1 MGKRVVD
8 EEMRFSIIING
19 DPAQKEL
26 QQLDSDTRKLTATNK
41 NLRAERDKLRAQGKQ
56 NTAEY
61 KKLTAAIKQ
70 NNSTL
75 DGNKARMKELQ
86 HQIGVTGLT
95 MAQLQ
100 RRASQLKLQLRNMIP
115 GSAEYKRLQ
124 LDLTATNSRIKQLAT
139 QANAAKFSLRGLADG
154 FNRYTALGVSV
165 IAGLTG
171 IVFSI
176 QRVIDF
182 NSELADAQSNV
193 QKTTSLTKD
202 EVEDLT
208 KSFGD
213 FDTRSTRMELLALSE
228 EAGRLGIRGVENI
241 RGFVE
246 SANQIKV
253 ALGDDLS
260 DEAIREVG
268 KMTNIFQVGEQTG
281 RNFEQSMQSLGSAIN
296 AISASGANTA
306 DFLVDFMK
314 RTAGVAGVADIQA
327 GKIIGIAAAFD
338 ELGQS
343 REISATAM
351 NKTLLSMGK
360 DVEKFSGIAGL
371 SIAEFSKLLEEDAN
385 EALLMFLEGL
395 NKGNP
400 SMETM
405 AKRLDGIEVGGTRGV
420 QAMAALAANIDL
432 VRKRQEDANVALFEN
447 TSLIDEYNI
456 KNENTA
462 ALLSKI
468 RRRLI
473 GTFASE
479 NITNGISN
487 LIEWF
492 AKFIGATEDGDG
504 SVTSFR
510 NGLVFS
516 IKVFAVITVAIFS
529 YNKAIALSAML
540 TGSAYKQ
547 TLLYTAA
554 LRAKNIITRLSTSL
568 TAAYIVVT
576 NLLTGSINLATAATR
591 LFNIAIRANPI
602 GLLISLITAGIV
614 ALFAFRQEV
623 EKVETAQE
631 KYNNSREKA
640 NKGLTEE
647 IENIRKLEAVAKDET
662 ASINK
667 RREALEDL
675 NKIIPGYN
683 ENLSLT
689 KEALEESTKAS
700 DKYIESLI
708 NQAQAKIMV
717 DDIANVREEIEKVRK
732 EFSDEMPTSASG
744 QVWKMFTASFFGA
757 AGPRTGYM
765 QASER
770 LTRLKKEQTNML
782 EAYQKFIKDKL
793 IPTSGN
799 EDDVDPVIDPDPIG
813 GDDDPFTVK
822 LEQLKKE
829 AEAIYRL
836 RAENADLEANQNQ
849 DAFYKELELM
859 DNNHNEKMRRLKAQK
874 VEESEIKNVQTL
886 LDEAI
891 ADDTNPKIDRT
902 EDINNFTKILELWAD
917 KNAEINE
924 QIRLEQFAHQKEI
937 GTLIREGIEMDV
949 QVLEKAYQA
958 EQSSIEQR
966 RNAQLAEVA
975 NSQRKTRDLKE
986 QFRQEDLVR
995 ERNHVMDIQKMVREV
1010 LDSGQFEGFDIDL
1023 LTEEQKDQIVSRL
1036 QQLGLEISQI
1046 NLLLAQMSNGG
1057 QGDALGDLGLGGN
1070 TDILGFTPEQ
1080 WEVMFSN
1087 FSNLENVLESVVM
1100 VAAAASN
1107 AFAMFSNMRSKNEN
1121 ARMQQLEQ
1129 NNNREKQILKDRLDS
1144 GYINE
1149 RQYNDAVANM
1159 DEELEKKKEELAK
1172 KQAEREQTIALNS
1185 IAINTAKAIMGI
1197 WADFPKVDFGATAAI
1212 MTGFVS
1218 ALGVAQAAMVLST
1231 PGYEEGFYREKF
1243 PVKREQDGKMFNAVN
1258 GGMSRSGIV
1267 NQPTMFLAGEEGKRA
1282 PEMIITGG
1290 DYAKLTPDLKETL
1303 NRQLST
1309 VRGFQDGFYKEDSS
1323 TSKNDELLNAL
1334 FIMVSKNSKL
1344 LDTLIKDGI
1353 IAKVIANESNARE
1366 LQEALDK
1373 FKKRKE
1379 SSKL

>member
-86 HQIGVTGLT
+86 NQIGVTGLT

-246 SANQIKV
+246 SANEMKV

-281 RNFEQSMQSLGSAIN
+281 RNFEKSMQSLGSAIN
-296 AISASGANTA
+296 EISASGANTA

-314 RTAGVAGVADIQA
+314 RTAGVSDLADIQA
-327 GKIIGIAAAFD
+327 DKIVGLAAAFD

-343 REISATAM
+343 REISATAI
-351 NKTLLSMGK
+351 NKTLLSMGENVS
-360 DVEKFSGIAGL
+360 DFASIAGL

-385 EALLMFLEGL
+385 EALIVFLEGI

-405 AKRLDGIEVGGTRGV
+405 AKRLEGIELGGTRGM
-420 QAMAALAANIDL
+420 QAIAALASNTEL
-432 VRKRQEDANVALFEN
+432 LRKRQEQAGVALREN
-447 TSLIDEYNI
+447 TSLTNEYNL
-456 KNENTA
+456 KNQN
-462 ALLSKI
+462 
-468 RRRLI
+468 
-473 GTFASE
+473 FA
-479 NITNGISN
+479 
-487 LIEWF
+487 
-492 AKFIGATEDGDG
+492 
-504 SVTSFR
+504 
-510 NGLVFS
+510 
-516 IKVFAVITVAIFS
+516 AVIEKI
-529 YNKAIALSAML
+529 NK
-540 TGSAYKQ
+540 
-547 TLLYTAA
+547 
-554 LRAKNIITRLSTSL
+554 SL
-568 TAAYIVVT
+568 
-576 NLLTGSINLATAATR
+576 NGFLAGLKAPLEGFIRGFAD
-591 LFNIAIRANPI
+591 LF
-602 GLLISLITAGIV
+602 GIV
-614 ALFAFRQEV
+614 
-623 EKVETAQE
+623 
-631 KYNNSREKA
+631 
-640 NKGLTEE
+640 
-647 IENIRKLEAVAKDET
+647 
-662 ASINK
+662 
-667 RREALEDL
+667 
-675 NKIIPGYN
+675 
-683 ENLSLT
+683 
-689 KEALEESTKAS
+689 
-700 DKYIESLI
+700 
-708 NQAQAKIMV
+708 
-717 DDIANVREEIEKVRK
+717 
-732 EFSDEMPTSASG
+732 
-744 QVWKMFTASFFGA
+744 
-757 AGPRTGYM
+757 
-765 QASER
+765 
-770 LTRLKKEQTNML
+770 
-782 EAYQKFIKDKL
+782 
-793 IPTSGN
+793 
-799 EDDVDPVIDPDPIG
+799 DDVS
-813 GDDDPFTVK
+813 
-822 LEQLKKE
+822 E
-829 AEAIYRL
+829 AFEKQNVQTFKAAQNNRSLARESSRL
-836 RAENADLEANQNQ
+836 LQE
-849 DAFYKELELM
+849 YKELTKDGVEPTIEVKERLETITLLLKDRLGESVLMIDEETGAFKLNTEAVKEQIKLKRLQADEEASTLASRLQGAKDSIESRKEEQKIAQREVEL
-859 DNNHNEKMRRLKAQK
+859 RLKNFRKLNPDGGRGALQSDSNRVNASASAFNSLPGIQELNDARK
-874 VEESEIKNVQTL
+874 QLSEINLGLSEQIESRDDLIQKLKDLNFDPEDVEAFFNPSQGSTGPKEGETKKIGDISFVYKNGKWERVRTTQNNQDSLNSEKQFADQL
-886 LDEAI
+886 LQLTRDNQDSMLEVMQEGLEKELAI
-891 ADDTNPKIDRT
+891 EDLRNKRAIEDLEGQLVSQEQIEDLKNKKKIKQANR
-902 EDINNFTKILELWAD
+902 LLLQ
-917 KNAEINE
+917 NE
-924 QIRLEQFAHQKEI
+924 QINKNIETQDEIHQQKRSQI
-937 GTLIREGIEMDV
+937 FSDGIEDEV
-949 QVLEKAYQA
+949 RLREDQYLQEQVLIQEARNEKLRAVASSEEDTLKLKDEFRREDLAKEKAHIQ
-958 EQSSIEQR
+958 E
-966 RNAQLAEVA
+966 
-975 NSQRKTRDLKE
+975 LKGY
-986 QFRQEDLVR
+986 
-995 ERNHVMDIQKMVREV
+995 IQNITDTDTFK
-1010 LDSGQFEGFDIDL
+1010 GFDIEL
-1023 LTEEQKDQIVSRL
+1023 LTEEQKNQIVARL
-1036 QQLGLEISQI
+1036 KVLGLEISQI

-1080 WEVMFSN
+1080 YDTMFTN

-1100 VAAAASN
+1100 VAAAANN

-1159 DEELEKKKEELAK
+1159 DLDLEKKKEELAK
-1172 KQAEREQTIALNS
+1172 KQAEREQTMALAS
-1185 IAINTAKAIMGI
+1185 IAINTAQAIMSI
-1197 WADFPKVDFGATAAI
+1197 WAQVPKFDFGISAGI
-1212 MTGFVS
+1212 LTGFVS

-1353 IAKVIANESNARE
+1353 MAKVIANESNARE

>member
-246 SANQIKV
+246 SANEMKV

-281 RNFEQSMQSLGSAIN
+281 RNFEKSMQSLGSAIN
-296 AISASGANTA
+296 EISASGANTA

-314 RTAGVAGVADIQA
+314 RTAGVSDLADIQA
-327 GKIIGIAAAFD
+327 DKIVGLAAAFD

-343 REISATAM
+343 REISATAI
-351 NKTLLSMGK
+351 NKTLLSMGENVS
-360 DVEKFSGIAGL
+360 DFASIAGL

-385 EALLMFLEGL
+385 EALIVFLEGI

-405 AKRLDGIEVGGTRGV
+405 AKRLEGIELGGTRGM
-420 QAMAALAANIDL
+420 QAIAALASNTEL
-432 VRKRQEDANVALFEN
+432 LRKRQEQAGVALREN
-447 TSLIDEYNI
+447 TSLTNEYNL
-456 KNENTA
+456 KNQN
-462 ALLSKI
+462 
-468 RRRLI
+468 
-473 GTFASE
+473 FA
-479 NITNGISN
+479 
-487 LIEWF
+487 
-492 AKFIGATEDGDG
+492 
-504 SVTSFR
+504 
-510 NGLVFS
+510 
-516 IKVFAVITVAIFS
+516 AVIEKI
-529 YNKAIALSAML
+529 NK
-540 TGSAYKQ
+540 
-547 TLLYTAA
+547 
-554 LRAKNIITRLSTSL
+554 SL
-568 TAAYIVVT
+568 
-576 NLLTGSINLATAATR
+576 NGFLAGLKAPLEGFIRGFAD
-591 LFNIAIRANPI
+591 LF
-602 GLLISLITAGIV
+602 GIV
-614 ALFAFRQEV
+614 
-623 EKVETAQE
+623 
-631 KYNNSREKA
+631 
-640 NKGLTEE
+640 
-647 IENIRKLEAVAKDET
+647 
-662 ASINK
+662 
-667 RREALEDL
+667 
-675 NKIIPGYN
+675 
-683 ENLSLT
+683 
-689 KEALEESTKAS
+689 
-700 DKYIESLI
+700 
-708 NQAQAKIMV
+708 
-717 DDIANVREEIEKVRK
+717 
-732 EFSDEMPTSASG
+732 
-744 QVWKMFTASFFGA
+744 
-757 AGPRTGYM
+757 
-765 QASER
+765 
-770 LTRLKKEQTNML
+770 
-782 EAYQKFIKDKL
+782 
-793 IPTSGN
+793 
-799 EDDVDPVIDPDPIG
+799 DDVS
-813 GDDDPFTVK
+813 
-822 LEQLKKE
+822 E
-829 AEAIYRL
+829 AFEKQNVQTFKAAQNNRSLARESSRL
-836 RAENADLEANQNQ
+836 LQE
-849 DAFYKELELM
+849 YKELTKDGVEPTIEVKERLETITLLLKDRLGESVLMIDEETGAFKLNTEAVKEQIKLKRLQADEEASTLASRLQGAKDSIESRKEEQKIAQREVEL
-859 DNNHNEKMRRLKAQK
+859 RLKNFRKLNPDGGRGALQSDSNRVNASASAFNSLPGIQELNDARK
-874 VEESEIKNVQTL
+874 QLSEINLGLSEQIESRDDLIQKLKDLNFDPEDVEAFFNPSQGSTGPKEGETKKIGDISFVYKNGKWERVRTTQNNQDSLNSEKQFADQL
-886 LDEAI
+886 LQLTRDNQDSMLEVMQEGLEKELAI
-891 ADDTNPKIDRT
+891 EDLRNKRAIEDLEGQLVSQEQIEDLKNKKKIKQANR
-902 EDINNFTKILELWAD
+902 LLLQ
-917 KNAEINE
+917 NE
-924 QIRLEQFAHQKEI
+924 QINKNIETQDEIHQQKRSQI
-937 GTLIREGIEMDV
+937 FSDGIEDEV
-949 QVLEKAYQA
+949 RLREDQYLQEQVLIQEARNEKLRAVASSEEDTLKLKDEFRREDLAKEKAHIQ
-958 EQSSIEQR
+958 E
-966 RNAQLAEVA
+966 
-975 NSQRKTRDLKE
+975 LKGY
-986 QFRQEDLVR
+986 
-995 ERNHVMDIQKMVREV
+995 IQNITDTDTFK
-1010 LDSGQFEGFDIDL
+1010 GFDIEL
-1023 LTEEQKDQIVSRL
+1023 LTEEQKNQIVARL
-1036 QQLGLEISQI
+1036 KVLGLEISQI

-1080 WEVMFSN
+1080 YDTMFTN

-1100 VAAAASN
+1100 VAAAANN

-1159 DEELEKKKEELAK
+1159 DLDLEKKKEELAK
-1172 KQAEREQTIALNS
+1172 KQAEREQTMALAS
-1185 IAINTAKAIMGI
+1185 IAINTAQAIMSI
-1197 WADFPKVDFGATAAI
+1197 WAQVPKFDFGISAGI
-1212 MTGFVS
+1212 LTGFVS

-1353 IAKVIANESNARE
+1353 MAKVIANESNARE

>member
-86 HQIGVTGLT
+86 NQIGVTGLT

-246 SANQIKV
+246 SANEMKV

-281 RNFEQSMQSLGSAIN
+281 RNFEKSMQSLGSAIN
-296 AISASGANTA
+296 EISASGANTA

-314 RTAGVAGVADIQA
+314 RTAGVSDLADIQA
-327 GKIIGIAAAFD
+327 DKIVGLAAAFD

-343 REISATAM
+343 REISATAI
-351 NKTLLSMGK
+351 NKTLLSMGENVS
-360 DVEKFSGIAGL
+360 DFASIAGL

-385 EALLMFLEGL
+385 EALIVFLEGI

-405 AKRLDGIEVGGTRGV
+405 AKRLEGIELGGTRGM
-420 QAMAALAANIDL
+420 QAIAALASNTEL
-432 VRKRQEDANVALFEN
+432 LRKRQEQAGVALREN
-447 TSLIDEYNI
+447 TSLTNEYNL
-456 KNENTA
+456 KNQN
-462 ALLSKI
+462 
-468 RRRLI
+468 
-473 GTFASE
+473 FA
-479 NITNGISN
+479 
-487 LIEWF
+487 
-492 AKFIGATEDGDG
+492 
-504 SVTSFR
+504 
-510 NGLVFS
+510 
-516 IKVFAVITVAIFS
+516 AVIEKI
-529 YNKAIALSAML
+529 NK
-540 TGSAYKQ
+540 
-547 TLLYTAA
+547 
-554 LRAKNIITRLSTSL
+554 SL
-568 TAAYIVVT
+568 
-576 NLLTGSINLATAATR
+576 NGFLAGLKAPLEGFIRGFAD
-591 LFNIAIRANPI
+591 LF
-602 GLLISLITAGIV
+602 GIV
-614 ALFAFRQEV
+614 
-623 EKVETAQE
+623 
-631 KYNNSREKA
+631 
-640 NKGLTEE
+640 
-647 IENIRKLEAVAKDET
+647 
-662 ASINK
+662 
-667 RREALEDL
+667 
-675 NKIIPGYN
+675 
-683 ENLSLT
+683 
-689 KEALEESTKAS
+689 
-700 DKYIESLI
+700 
-708 NQAQAKIMV
+708 
-717 DDIANVREEIEKVRK
+717 
-732 EFSDEMPTSASG
+732 
-744 QVWKMFTASFFGA
+744 
-757 AGPRTGYM
+757 
-765 QASER
+765 
-770 LTRLKKEQTNML
+770 
-782 EAYQKFIKDKL
+782 
-793 IPTSGN
+793 
-799 EDDVDPVIDPDPIG
+799 DDVS
-813 GDDDPFTVK
+813 
-822 LEQLKKE
+822 E
-829 AEAIYRL
+829 AFEKQNVQTFKAAQNNRSLARESSRL
-836 RAENADLEANQNQ
+836 LQE
-849 DAFYKELELM
+849 YKELTKDGVEPTIEVKERLETITLLLKDRLGESVLMIDEETGAFKLNTEAVKEQIKLKRLQADEEASTLASRLQGAKDSIESRKEEQKIAQREVEL
-859 DNNHNEKMRRLKAQK
+859 RLKNFRKLNPDGGRGALQSDSNRVNASASAFNSLPGIQELNDARK
-874 VEESEIKNVQTL
+874 QLSEINLGLSEQIESRDDLIQKLKDLNFDPEDVEAFFNPSQGSTGPKEGETKKIGDISFVYKNGKWERVRTTQNNQDSLNSEKQFADQL
-886 LDEAI
+886 LQLTRDNQDSMLEVMQEGLEKELAI
-891 ADDTNPKIDRT
+891 EDLRNKRAIEDLEGQLVSQEQIEDLKNKKKIKQANR
-902 EDINNFTKILELWAD
+902 LLLQ
-917 KNAEINE
+917 NE
-924 QIRLEQFAHQKEI
+924 QINKNIETQDEIHQQKRSQI
-937 GTLIREGIEMDV
+937 FSDGIEDEV
-949 QVLEKAYQA
+949 RLREDQYLQEQVLIQEARNEKLRAVASSEEDTLKLKDEFRREDLAKEKAHIQ
-958 EQSSIEQR
+958 E
-966 RNAQLAEVA
+966 
-975 NSQRKTRDLKE
+975 LKGY
-986 QFRQEDLVR
+986 
-995 ERNHVMDIQKMVREV
+995 IQNITDTDTFK
-1010 LDSGQFEGFDIDL
+1010 GFDIEL
-1023 LTEEQKDQIVSRL
+1023 LTEEQKNQIVARL
-1036 QQLGLEISQI
+1036 KVLGLEISQI

-1080 WEVMFSN
+1080 YDTMFTN

-1100 VAAAASN
+1100 VAAAANN

-1172 KQAEREQTIALNS
+1172 KQAEREQTMALNS

-1353 IAKVIANESNARE
+1353 MAKVIANESNARE

>member
-246 SANQIKV
+246 SANEMKV

-281 RNFEQSMQSLGSAIN
+281 RNFEKSMQSLGSAIN
-296 AISASGANTA
+296 EISASGANTA

-314 RTAGVAGVADIQA
+314 RTAGVSDLADIQA
-327 GKIIGIAAAFD
+327 DKIVGLAAAFD

-343 REISATAM
+343 REISATAI
-351 NKTLLSMGK
+351 NKTLLSMGENVS
-360 DVEKFSGIAGL
+360 DFASIAGL

-385 EALLMFLEGL
+385 EALIVFLEGI
-395 NKGNP
+395 NKGNL

-405 AKRLDGIEVGGTRGV
+405 AKRLEGIELGGTRGM
-420 QAMAALAANIDL
+420 QAIAALASNTEL
-432 VRKRQEDANVALFEN
+432 LRKRQEQAGVALREN
-447 TSLIDEYNI
+447 TSLTNEYNL
-456 KNENTA
+456 KNQN
-462 ALLSKI
+462 
-468 RRRLI
+468 
-473 GTFASE
+473 FA
-479 NITNGISN
+479 
-487 LIEWF
+487 
-492 AKFIGATEDGDG
+492 
-504 SVTSFR
+504 
-510 NGLVFS
+510 
-516 IKVFAVITVAIFS
+516 AVIEKI
-529 YNKAIALSAML
+529 NK
-540 TGSAYKQ
+540 
-547 TLLYTAA
+547 
-554 LRAKNIITRLSTSL
+554 SL
-568 TAAYIVVT
+568 
-576 NLLTGSINLATAATR
+576 NGFLAGLKAPLEGFIRGFAD
-591 LFNIAIRANPI
+591 LF
-602 GLLISLITAGIV
+602 GIV
-614 ALFAFRQEV
+614 
-623 EKVETAQE
+623 
-631 KYNNSREKA
+631 
-640 NKGLTEE
+640 
-647 IENIRKLEAVAKDET
+647 
-662 ASINK
+662 
-667 RREALEDL
+667 
-675 NKIIPGYN
+675 
-683 ENLSLT
+683 
-689 KEALEESTKAS
+689 
-700 DKYIESLI
+700 
-708 NQAQAKIMV
+708 
-717 DDIANVREEIEKVRK
+717 
-732 EFSDEMPTSASG
+732 
-744 QVWKMFTASFFGA
+744 
-757 AGPRTGYM
+757 
-765 QASER
+765 
-770 LTRLKKEQTNML
+770 
-782 EAYQKFIKDKL
+782 
-793 IPTSGN
+793 
-799 EDDVDPVIDPDPIG
+799 DDVS
-813 GDDDPFTVK
+813 
-822 LEQLKKE
+822 E
-829 AEAIYRL
+829 AFEKQNVQTFKAAQNNRSLARESSRL
-836 RAENADLEANQNQ
+836 LQE
-849 DAFYKELELM
+849 YKELTKDGVEPTIEVKERLETITLLLKDRLGESVLMIDEETGAFKLNTEAVKEQIKLKRLQADEEASTLASRLQGAKDSIESRKEEQKIAQREVEL
-859 DNNHNEKMRRLKAQK
+859 RLKNFRKLNPDGGRGALQSDSNRVNASASAFNSLPGIQELNDARK
-874 VEESEIKNVQTL
+874 QLSEINLGLSEQIESRDDLIQKLKDLNFDPEDVEAFFNPSQGSTGPKEGETKKIGDISFVYKNGKWERVRTTQNNQDSLNSEKQFADQL
-886 LDEAI
+886 LQLTRDNQDSMLEVMQEGLEKELAI
-891 ADDTNPKIDRT
+891 EDLRNKRAIEDLEGQLVSQEQIEDLKNKKKIKQANR
-902 EDINNFTKILELWAD
+902 LLLQ
-917 KNAEINE
+917 NE
-924 QIRLEQFAHQKEI
+924 QINKNIETQDEIHQQKRSQI
-937 GTLIREGIEMDV
+937 FSDGIEDEV
-949 QVLEKAYQA
+949 RLREDQYLQEQVLIQEARNEKLRAVASSEEDTLKLKDEFRREDLAKEKAHIQ
-958 EQSSIEQR
+958 E
-966 RNAQLAEVA
+966 
-975 NSQRKTRDLKE
+975 LKGY
-986 QFRQEDLVR
+986 
-995 ERNHVMDIQKMVREV
+995 IQNITDTDTFK
-1010 LDSGQFEGFDIDL
+1010 GFDIEL
-1023 LTEEQKDQIVSRL
+1023 LTEEQKNQIVARL
-1036 QQLGLEISQI
+1036 KVLGLEISQI

-1080 WEVMFSN
+1080 YDTMFTN

-1100 VAAAASN
+1100 VAAAANN

-1159 DEELEKKKEELAK
+1159 DLDLEKKKEELAK
-1172 KQAEREQTIALNS
+1172 KQAEREQTMALAS
-1185 IAINTAKAIMGI
+1185 IAINTAQAIMSI
-1197 WADFPKVDFGATAAI
+1197 WAQVPKFDFGISAGI
-1212 MTGFVS
+1212 LTGFVS

-1353 IAKVIANESNARE
+1353 MAKVIANESNARE

>member
-86 HQIGVTGLT
+86 NQIGVTGLT

-193 QKTTSLTKD
+193 EKTTSLTKD

-246 SANQIKV
+246 SANEMKV

-281 RNFEQSMQSLGSAIN
+281 RNFEKSMQSLGSAIN
-296 AISASGANTA
+296 EISASGANTA

-314 RTAGVAGVADIQA
+314 RTAGVSDLADIQA
-327 GKIIGIAAAFD
+327 DKIVGLAAAFD

-343 REISATAM
+343 REISATAI
-351 NKTLLSMGK
+351 NKTLLSMGENVS
-360 DVEKFSGIAGL
+360 DFASIAGL

-385 EALLMFLEGL
+385 EALIVFLEGI

-405 AKRLDGIEVGGTRGV
+405 AKRLEGIELGGTRGM
-420 QAMAALAANIDL
+420 QAIAALASNTEL
-432 VRKRQEDANVALFEN
+432 LRKRQEQAGVALREN
-447 TSLIDEYNI
+447 TSLTNEYNL
-456 KNENTA
+456 KNQN
-462 ALLSKI
+462 
-468 RRRLI
+468 
-473 GTFASE
+473 FA
-479 NITNGISN
+479 
-487 LIEWF
+487 
-492 AKFIGATEDGDG
+492 
-504 SVTSFR
+504 
-510 NGLVFS
+510 
-516 IKVFAVITVAIFS
+516 AVIEKI
-529 YNKAIALSAML
+529 NK
-540 TGSAYKQ
+540 
-547 TLLYTAA
+547 
-554 LRAKNIITRLSTSL
+554 SL
-568 TAAYIVVT
+568 
-576 NLLTGSINLATAATR
+576 NGFLAGLKAPLEGFIRGFAD
-591 LFNIAIRANPI
+591 LF
-602 GLLISLITAGIV
+602 GIV
-614 ALFAFRQEV
+614 
-623 EKVETAQE
+623 
-631 KYNNSREKA
+631 
-640 NKGLTEE
+640 
-647 IENIRKLEAVAKDET
+647 
-662 ASINK
+662 
-667 RREALEDL
+667 
-675 NKIIPGYN
+675 
-683 ENLSLT
+683 
-689 KEALEESTKAS
+689 
-700 DKYIESLI
+700 
-708 NQAQAKIMV
+708 
-717 DDIANVREEIEKVRK
+717 
-732 EFSDEMPTSASG
+732 
-744 QVWKMFTASFFGA
+744 
-757 AGPRTGYM
+757 
-765 QASER
+765 
-770 LTRLKKEQTNML
+770 
-782 EAYQKFIKDKL
+782 
-793 IPTSGN
+793 
-799 EDDVDPVIDPDPIG
+799 DDVS
-813 GDDDPFTVK
+813 
-822 LEQLKKE
+822 E
-829 AEAIYRL
+829 AFEKQNVQTFKAAQNNRSLARESSRL
-836 RAENADLEANQNQ
+836 LQE
-849 DAFYKELELM
+849 YKELTKDGVEPTIEVKERLETITLLLKDRLGESVLMIDEETGAFKLNTEAVKEQIKLKRLQADEEASTLASRLQGAKDSIESRKEEQKIAQREVEL
-859 DNNHNEKMRRLKAQK
+859 RLKNFRKLNPDGGRGALQSDSNRVNASASAFNSLPGIQELNDARK
-874 VEESEIKNVQTL
+874 QLSEINLGLSEQIESRDDLIQKLKDLNFDPEDVEAFFNPSQGSTGPKEGETKNIGDISFVYKNGKWERVRTTQNNQDSLNSEKQFADQL
-886 LDEAI
+886 LQLTRDNQDSMLEVMQEGLEKELAI
-891 ADDTNPKIDRT
+891 EDLRNKRAIEDLEGQLVSQEQIEDLKNKKKIKQANR
-902 EDINNFTKILELWAD
+902 LLLQ
-917 KNAEINE
+917 NE
-924 QIRLEQFAHQKEI
+924 QINKNIETQDEIHQQKRSQI
-937 GTLIREGIEMDV
+937 FSDGIEDEV
-949 QVLEKAYQA
+949 RLREDQYLQEQVLIQEARNVKLKLVASSEEDTLKLKDEFRREDLAKEKAHIQ
-958 EQSSIEQR
+958 E
-966 RNAQLAEVA
+966 
-975 NSQRKTRDLKE
+975 LKGY
-986 QFRQEDLVR
+986 
-995 ERNHVMDIQKMVREV
+995 IQNITDTDTFK
-1010 LDSGQFEGFDIDL
+1010 GFDIEL
-1023 LTEEQKDQIVSRL
+1023 LTEEQKNQIVARL
-1036 QQLGLEISQI
+1036 QVLGLEISQI

-1080 WEVMFSN
+1080 YDTMFTN

-1100 VAAAASN
+1100 VAAAANN

>member
-86 HQIGVTGLT
+86 NQIGVTGLT

-246 SANQIKV
+246 SANEMKV

-281 RNFEQSMQSLGSAIN
+281 RNFEKSMQSLGSAIN
-296 AISASGANTA
+296 EISASGANTA

-314 RTAGVAGVADIQA
+314 RTAGVSDLADIQA
-327 GKIIGIAAAFD
+327 DKIVGLAAAFD

-343 REISATAM
+343 REISATAI
-351 NKTLLSMGK
+351 NKTLLSMGENVS
-360 DVEKFSGIAGL
+360 DFASIAGL

-385 EALLMFLEGL
+385 EALIVFLEGI

-405 AKRLDGIEVGGTRGV
+405 AKRLEGIELGGTRGM
-420 QAMAALAANIDL
+420 QAIAALASNTEL
-432 VRKRQEDANVALFEN
+432 LRKRQEQAGVALREN
-447 TSLIDEYNI
+447 TSLTNEYNL
-456 KNENTA
+456 KNQN
-462 ALLSKI
+462 
-468 RRRLI
+468 
-473 GTFASE
+473 FA
-479 NITNGISN
+479 
-487 LIEWF
+487 
-492 AKFIGATEDGDG
+492 
-504 SVTSFR
+504 
-510 NGLVFS
+510 
-516 IKVFAVITVAIFS
+516 AVIEKI
-529 YNKAIALSAML
+529 NK
-540 TGSAYKQ
+540 
-547 TLLYTAA
+547 
-554 LRAKNIITRLSTSL
+554 SL
-568 TAAYIVVT
+568 
-576 NLLTGSINLATAATR
+576 NGFLAGLKAPLEGFIRGFAD
-591 LFNIAIRANPI
+591 LF
-602 GLLISLITAGIV
+602 GIV
-614 ALFAFRQEV
+614 
-623 EKVETAQE
+623 
-631 KYNNSREKA
+631 
-640 NKGLTEE
+640 
-647 IENIRKLEAVAKDET
+647 
-662 ASINK
+662 
-667 RREALEDL
+667 
-675 NKIIPGYN
+675 
-683 ENLSLT
+683 
-689 KEALEESTKAS
+689 
-700 DKYIESLI
+700 
-708 NQAQAKIMV
+708 
-717 DDIANVREEIEKVRK
+717 
-732 EFSDEMPTSASG
+732 
-744 QVWKMFTASFFGA
+744 
-757 AGPRTGYM
+757 
-765 QASER
+765 
-770 LTRLKKEQTNML
+770 
-782 EAYQKFIKDKL
+782 
-793 IPTSGN
+793 
-799 EDDVDPVIDPDPIG
+799 DDVS
-813 GDDDPFTVK
+813 
-822 LEQLKKE
+822 E
-829 AEAIYRL
+829 AFEKQNVQTFKAAQNNRSLARESSRL
-836 RAENADLEANQNQ
+836 LQE
-849 DAFYKELELM
+849 YKELTKDGVEPTIEVKERLETITLLLKDRLGESVLMIDEETGAFKLNTEAVKEQIKLKRLQADEEASTLASRLQGAKDSIESRKEEQKIAQREVEL
-859 DNNHNEKMRRLKAQK
+859 RLKNFRKLNPDGGRGALQSDSNRVNASASAFNSLPGIQELNDARK
-874 VEESEIKNVQTL
+874 QLSEINLGLSEQIESRDDLIQKLKDLNFDPEDVEAFFNPSQGSTGPKEGETKKIGDISFVYKNGKWERVRTTQNNQDSLNSEKQFADQL
-886 LDEAI
+886 LQLTRDNQDSMLEVMQEGLEKELAI
-891 ADDTNPKIDRT
+891 EDLRNKRAIEDLEGQLVSQEQIEDLKNKKKIKQANR
-902 EDINNFTKILELWAD
+902 LLLQ
-917 KNAEINE
+917 NE
-924 QIRLEQFAHQKEI
+924 QINKNIETQDEIHQQKRSQI
-937 GTLIREGIEMDV
+937 FSDGIEDEV
-949 QVLEKAYQA
+949 RLREDQYLQEQVLIQEARNEKLRAVASSEEDTLKLKDEFRREDLAKEKAHIQ
-958 EQSSIEQR
+958 E
-966 RNAQLAEVA
+966 
-975 NSQRKTRDLKE
+975 LKGY
-986 QFRQEDLVR
+986 
-995 ERNHVMDIQKMVREV
+995 IQNITDTDTFK
-1010 LDSGQFEGFDIDL
+1010 GFDIEL
-1023 LTEEQKDQIVSRL
+1023 LTEEQKNQIVARL
-1036 QQLGLEISQI
+1036 KVLGLEISQI

-1080 WEVMFSN
+1080 YDTMFTN

-1100 VAAAASN
+1100 VAAAANN

-1159 DEELEKKKEELAK
+1159 DLDLEKKKEELAK
-1172 KQAEREQTIALNS
+1172 KQAEREQTMALAS
-1185 IAINTAKAIMGI
+1185 IAINTAQAIMSI
-1197 WADFPKVDFGATAAI
+1197 WAQVPKFDFGISAGI
-1212 MTGFVS
+1212 LTGFVS

>member
-26 QQLDSDTRKLTATNK
+26 QGLDSQTRKLTSTNK
-41 NLRAERDKLRAQGKQ
+41 TLRAERDKLRAQGKQ
-56 NTAEY
+56 NTAGY
-61 KKLTAAIKQ
+61 KKLSASIKE
-70 NNSTL
+70 NNSVINA
-75 DGNKARMKELQ
+75 NKARMKELQ
-86 HQIGVTGLT
+86 NQIGVTGLT

-100 RRASQLKLQLRNMIP
+100 KRASTLRLQLRNMVP

-124 LDLTATNSRIKQLAT
+124 LDLTATNSRIKQLSI
-139 QANAAKFSLRGLADG
+139 QANAAKISLGGMADG
-154 FNRYTALGVSV
+154 FSRYAALGATV
-165 IAGLTG
+165 IATG
-171 IVFSI
+171 TGVALSI
-176 QRVIDF
+176 SKLIDF
-182 NSELADAQSNV
+182 QGELSDAQADV
-193 QKTTSLTKD
+193 QKTTGLTKD
-202 EVEDLT
+202 EVNELT
-208 KSFGD
+208 TSLGSL
-213 FDTRSTRMELLALSE
+213 DTRSSRMELLALST
-228 EAGRLGIRGVENI
+228 EAGRLGITGVENVQS
-241 RGFVE
+241 FVE
-246 SANQIKV
+246 TANKLKV
-253 ALGDDLS
+253 ALGDELS
-260 DEAIREVG
+260 DDAIREVG
-268 KMTNIFQVGEQTG
+268 KMTNIFKVGEQTG
-281 RNFEQSMQSLGSAIN
+281 RSFQVSMESLGSSIN

-327 GKIIGIAAAFD
+327 DKIIGIAAAFD

-343 REISATAM
+343 RETSATAI

-360 DVEKFSGIAGL
+360 DVEKFANVAGT
-371 SIAEFSKLLEEDAN
+371 SVGKFSKLLEEDAN

-420 QAMAALAANIDL
+420 QAMAALAGNIDL

-447 TSLIDEYNI
+447 TSLMDEYNI

-462 ALLSKI
+462 ALLAKI

-479 NITNGISN
+479 NITSGIAN

-492 AKFIGATEDGDG
+492 AKFIGATEDADG

-516 IKVFAVITVAIFS
+516 IKVFAVITAAIFS

-614 ALFAFRQEV
+614 ALFAFRQEL

-640 NKGLTEE
+640 NESVREE

-662 ASINK
+662 LSTDK
-667 RREALEDL
+667 RREALEKL

-683 ENLSLT
+683 KNLSLT

-700 DKYIESLI
+700 EKYIESLI

-717 DDIANVREEIEKVRK
+717 DDIANVREEIKKARK
-732 EFSDEMPTSASG
+732 EFSDELPTSASG

-770 LTRLKKEQTNML
+770 LSRLKKEQTNML

-793 IPTSGN
+793 IPTSAN

-813 GDDDPFTVK
+813 GDEDPFTVK

-937 GTLIREGIEMDV
+937 GTLIREGIEMDI
-949 QVLEKAYQA
+949 QLLEQAYMA
-958 EQSSIEQR
+958 EQRSLEQR
-966 RNAQLAEVA
+966 RNVQLAEVA

-986 QFRQEDLVR
+986 KFRQEDLER

-1010 LDSGQFEGFDIDL
+1010 LDSGQFEDFDLDL
-1023 LTEEQKDQIVSRL
+1023 LTEEQKSQIVTRL
-1036 QQLGLEISQI
+1036 QELGLELSQI

-1057 QGDALGDLGLGGN
+1057 QADALGDLGLGGN

-1080 WEVMFSN
+1080 WDTMFTN
-1087 FSNLENVLESVVM
+1087 FSDLTNVMESVLAVTM
-1100 VAAAASN
+1100 AAQQ
-1107 AFAMFSNMRSKNEN
+1107 AFAMYSNFTAKKEEERIRQFEV
-1121 ARMQQLEQ
+1121 
-1129 NNNREKQILKDRLDS
+1129 NNDRQKRGLKERFDS

-1149 RQYNDAVANM
+1149 RQYNDAVAIM
-1159 DEELEKKKEELAK
+1159 DEDLEKKKEEIAK
-1172 KQAEREQTIALNS
+1172 KQAEREQKLALAS

-1218 ALGVAQAAMVLST
+1218 ALGVTQAAMVLST
-1231 PGYEEGFYREKF
+1231 PGYEEGFYGDKF
-1243 PVKREQDGKMFNAVN
+1243 PVKREQDGKIFNAIN
-1258 GGMSRSGIV
+1258 GGMSRSGLV
-1267 NQPTMFLAGEEGKRA
+1267 DQPTTFLAGEQGKQA

-1309 VRGFQDGFYKEDSS
+1309 VRGFQDGFYKEE
-1323 TSKNDELLNAL
+1323 TGQGTTNEMALLIAQNT
-1334 FIMVSKNSKL
+1334 N
-1344 LDTLIKDGI
+1344 TLIKLNKIIESGI
-1353 IAKVIANESNARE
+1353 MAKVIASEANARE

-1373 FKKRKE
+1373 FRKRKE

>member
-86 HQIGVTGLT
+86 NQIGVTGLT

-193 QKTTSLTKD
+193 EKTTSLTKD

-246 SANQIKV
+246 SANEMKV

-281 RNFEQSMQSLGSAIN
+281 RNFEKSMQSLGSAIN
-296 AISASGANTA
+296 EISASGANTA

-314 RTAGVAGVADIQA
+314 RTAGVSDLADIQA
-327 GKIIGIAAAFD
+327 DKIVGLAAAFD

-343 REISATAM
+343 REISATAI
-351 NKTLLSMGK
+351 NKTLLSMGENVS
-360 DVEKFSGIAGL
+360 DFASIAGL

-385 EALLMFLEGL
+385 EALIVFLEGI

-405 AKRLDGIEVGGTRGV
+405 AKRLEGIELGGTRGM
-420 QAMAALAANIDL
+420 QAIAALASNTEL
-432 VRKRQEDANVALFEN
+432 LRKRQEQAGVALREN
-447 TSLIDEYNI
+447 TSLTNEYNL
-456 KNENTA
+456 KNQN
-462 ALLSKI
+462 
-468 RRRLI
+468 
-473 GTFASE
+473 FA
-479 NITNGISN
+479 
-487 LIEWF
+487 
-492 AKFIGATEDGDG
+492 
-504 SVTSFR
+504 
-510 NGLVFS
+510 
-516 IKVFAVITVAIFS
+516 AVIEKI
-529 YNKAIALSAML
+529 NK
-540 TGSAYKQ
+540 
-547 TLLYTAA
+547 
-554 LRAKNIITRLSTSL
+554 SL
-568 TAAYIVVT
+568 
-576 NLLTGSINLATAATR
+576 NGFLAGLKAPLEGFIRGFAD
-591 LFNIAIRANPI
+591 LF
-602 GLLISLITAGIV
+602 GIV
-614 ALFAFRQEV
+614 
-623 EKVETAQE
+623 
-631 KYNNSREKA
+631 
-640 NKGLTEE
+640 
-647 IENIRKLEAVAKDET
+647 
-662 ASINK
+662 
-667 RREALEDL
+667 
-675 NKIIPGYN
+675 
-683 ENLSLT
+683 
-689 KEALEESTKAS
+689 
-700 DKYIESLI
+700 
-708 NQAQAKIMV
+708 
-717 DDIANVREEIEKVRK
+717 
-732 EFSDEMPTSASG
+732 
-744 QVWKMFTASFFGA
+744 
-757 AGPRTGYM
+757 
-765 QASER
+765 
-770 LTRLKKEQTNML
+770 
-782 EAYQKFIKDKL
+782 
-793 IPTSGN
+793 
-799 EDDVDPVIDPDPIG
+799 DDVS
-813 GDDDPFTVK
+813 
-822 LEQLKKE
+822 E
-829 AEAIYRL
+829 AFEKQNVQTFKAAQNNRSLARESSRL
-836 RAENADLEANQNQ
+836 LQE
-849 DAFYKELELM
+849 YKELTKDGVEPTIEVKERLETITLLLKDRLGESVLMIDEETGAFKLNTEAVKEQIKLKRLQADEEASTLASRLQGAKDSIESRKEEQKIAQREVEL
-859 DNNHNEKMRRLKAQK
+859 RLKNFRKLNPDGGRGALQSDSNRVNASASAFNSLPGIQELNDARK
-874 VEESEIKNVQTL
+874 QLSEINLGLSEQIESRDDLIQKLKDLNFDPEDVEAFFNPSQGSTGPKEGETKNIGDISFVYKNGKWERVRTTQNNQDSLNSEKQFADQL
-886 LDEAI
+886 LQLTRDNQDSMLEVMQEGLEKELAI
-891 ADDTNPKIDRT
+891 EDLRNKRAIEDLEGQLVSQEQIEDLKNKKKIKQANR
-902 EDINNFTKILELWAD
+902 LLLQ
-917 KNAEINE
+917 NE
-924 QIRLEQFAHQKEI
+924 QINKNIETQDEIHQQKRSQI
-937 GTLIREGIEMDV
+937 FSDGIEDEV
-949 QVLEKAYQA
+949 RLREDQYLQEQVLIQEARNEKLRAVASSEEDTLKLKDEFRREDLAKEKAHIQ
-958 EQSSIEQR
+958 E
-966 RNAQLAEVA
+966 
-975 NSQRKTRDLKE
+975 LKGY
-986 QFRQEDLVR
+986 
-995 ERNHVMDIQKMVREV
+995 IQNITDTDTFK
-1010 LDSGQFEGFDIDL
+1010 GFDIEL
-1023 LTEEQKDQIVSRL
+1023 LTEEQKNQIVARL
-1036 QQLGLEISQI
+1036 KVLGLEISQI

-1080 WEVMFSN
+1080 YDTMFTN

-1100 VAAAASN
+1100 VAAAANN